1 MSIRAQQFTFDKS
14 RAPLGLRTQTLAF
27 ADTYLDYGSDQRV
40 VLGGRLVGYVEHS
53 CLIIVLRNPVKPT
66 EG

>member
-1 MSIRAQQFTFDKS
+1 MSIPAEQFTFDKS
-14 RAPLGLRTQTLAF
+14 RAPLGLPTQSLAF
-27 ADTYLDYGSDQRV
+27 ADTYLDSDQRV
-40 VLGGRLVGYVEHS
+40 ALRGRLVGYVEHS